1 MKGNI
6 IYKKTIP
13 EKASIYAEFPS
24 NLHPDIQSFLVK
36 QNIQS
41 LYVL

>member
-13 EKASIYAEFPS
+13 ARSPEYAEFPKS
-24 NLHPDIQSFLVK
+24 LHPDIQDFLSG
-36 QNIQS
+36 QNIKS
-41 LYVL
+41 L

>member
-6 IYKKTIP
+6 IYKKIIP
-13 EKASIYAEFPS
+13 EKAPIYAEFPS